1 MLFVVLLT
9 GDQAPNQDGV
19 PNVPQAQD
27 KGALLSPSDPFPNL
41 PSVIV
46 FYPVPPIMD
55 AFSDLLQRP
64 KRGMG

>member
-19 PNVPQAQD
+19 PHVPQAQD
-27 KGALLSPSDPFPNL
+27 KGALLSPSDSFPNL
-41 PSVIV
+41 PLFFV
-46 FYPVPPIMD
+46 FYPGSSHHGCLFGPT
-55 AFSDLLQRP
+55 AT